1 MKNAGQDKTLQKA
14 QAAERQSRG
23 ELLRRVLDQFAEVEM
38 ANGSRSPE
46 DGPLFAIAEW
56 REWTHSPLAWTDLRE
71 VLLDLTGSSADRSIL
86 ESLLPA
92 SGPDSPCIELF
103 QLADQLA
110 HNRQLAEAAARWRE
124 IQQQV
129 AQGNRFGGRD

>member
-38 ANGSRSPE
+38 ANGSRFPE
-46 DGPLFAIAEW
+46 DGPLFAITEW
-56 REWTHSPLAWTDLRE
+56 QEWTRSPLAWTDLRE
-71 VLLDLTGSSADRSIL
+71 VLLDLTGSNTDRSIL

-92 SGPDSPCIELF
+92 SGPDGPCIELF
-103 QLADQLA
+103 KLADQLA

-129 AQGNRFGGRD
+129 AQGNRFGGSD